1 VNVTREKTENCQ
13 AYLTIEL
20 EPAEVEKALET
31 SYRRLV
37 NKTNVPGFRKGK
49 TPRAV
54 LERYLGKDSLLD
66 EALNTLVP
74 EAYANAIKEQ
84 EIEAIAQP
92 SIEITQTD
100 PLVFKAIVPLRPTV
114 ELGDFRNIRVTPEP
128 VTVTEDDINAVIE
141 QLRHQ
146 QATWEPVERTAE
158 SGDMVIL
165 DIESSIDGEPFFNRE
180 DAQFK
185 LVPEAVFPAPGFSAE
200 IAGAAVDEEREFQIE
215 LTEDY
220 PREELRGKTASFK
233 VKIKEIKQ
241 EILPELTDEFAKAIN
256 QEYQDLDALREQ
268 VTANLKQGAE
278 EKARAD
284 LEEKVV
290 KAVAEVTQV
299 DFPPILVESEI
310 DRMIN
315 QQLQRWQMTDKLEEY
330 LRIINKTNEELR
342 DELRPLAT
350 ERVTNALIL
359 GEVAEKEKVEA
370 SDTEVDAEVDNMMKN
385 VTENTEEFGKFLG
398 TPESREAIRR
408 SLVTRKTV
416 QLLVDIT
423 TKDSGKEA

>member
-1 VNVTREKTENCQ
+1 VKVTREKTENCQ

-49 TPRAV
+49 TPRPV

-74 EAYANAIKEQ
+74 EAYASAIKEQ

-114 ELGDFRNIRVTPEP
+114 ELGDFRSIRVTPEP
-128 VTVTEDDINAVIE
+128 ATVTEDDTNAVIE

-146 QATWEPVERTAE
+146 QATWEPVERTAQ

-185 LVPEAVFPAPGFSAE
+185 LAPEAVFPAPGFSGQLV
-200 IAGAAVDEEREFQIE
+200 GAAVDEEREFQIE

-233 VKIKEIKQ
+233 VKVKEIKR
-241 EILPELTDEFAKAIN
+241 EILPELTDEFAKAVN

-268 VTANLKQGAE
+268 VAANLKQGAE

-284 LEEKVV
+284 LEEKVI
-290 KAVAEVTQV
+290 KAVAEVTKV

-330 LRIINKTNEELR
+330 LRIINKTDEELR

-350 ERVTNALIL
+350 ERVTNSLIL

-370 SDTEVDAEVDNMMKN
+370 SDTEVDTEIDNMMKN
-385 VTENTEEFGKFLG
+385 VTENTEEFGKFLS

-416 QLLVDIT
+416 QLLVDIAT
-423 TKDSGKEA
+423 DSSKEA

>member
-1 VNVTREKTENCQ
+1 MNVTREKTENCQ

-20 EPAEVEKALET
+20 ESTEVEKALET
-31 SYRRLV
+31 SYRHLV

-54 LERYLGKDSLLD
+54 LERYLGKGSLLD
-66 EALNTLVP
+66 EALNALVP

-114 ELGDFRNIRVTPEP
+114 ELGDFRNIRVTREP
-128 VTVTEDDINAVIE
+128 VTVTEDDTNAVIE

-158 SGDMVIL
+158 SGDMLIL
-165 DIESSIDGEPFFNRE
+165 DIESSIEGEPFFNRE
-180 DAQFK
+180 GAQFK
-185 LVPEAVFPAPGFSAE
+185 LVPEAVFPAPGFSGQLV
-200 IAGAAVDEEREFQIE
+200 GAAVDEEREFQIE

-220 PREELRGKTASFK
+220 PREELRGKSASFK
-233 VKIKEIKQ
+233 VKVKEIKQ
-241 EILPELTDEFAKAIN
+241 EILPELTDEFAQAVN
-256 QEYQDLDALREQ
+256 QEYADLNTLREQ
-268 VTANLKQGAE
+268 VTANLRQGAE

-284 LEEKVV
+284 LEEKVI

-330 LRIINKTNEELR
+330 LRIINKTDEELR

-350 ERVTNALIL
+350 ERVTNSLIL
-359 GEVAEKEKVEA
+359 GEVAETEKVEA
-370 SDTEVDAEVDNMMKN
+370 SDTEVDAEVENLMKN
-385 VTENTEEFGKFLG
+385 VTENTEEFSNFLG

-416 QLLVDIT
+416 QLLVDIA

>member
-1 VNVTREKTENCQ
+1 VNVTKEKTENCQ
-13 AYLTIEL
+13 AYLTIEM

-37 NKTNVPGFRKGK
+37 KKTNVPGFRKGK

-54 LERYLGKDSLLD
+54 LERYLSKGGLLED
-66 EALNTLVP
+66 ALNNLVP

-100 PLVFKAIVPLRPTV
+100 PLVFKAVVPLRPTV
-114 ELGDFRNIRVTPEP
+114 ELGEFRNIRVTPEM
-128 VTVTEDDINAVIE
+128 VAVTEDDINGVIE

-146 QATWEPVERTAE
+146 QANWEPVERAAE

-180 DAQFK
+180 GAQFK
-185 LVPEAVFPAPGFSAE
+185 LVPEAVFPAPGFSDKL
-200 IAGAAVDEEREFQIE
+200 AGAAVDEEREFQIE

-241 EILPELTDEFAKAIN
+241 EILPELNNEFAQAVN
-256 QEYQDLDALREQ
+256 QEYKDMDTLREQ
-268 VTANLKQGAE
+268 VTTNLKKGAE
-278 EKARAD
+278 ERARAD
-284 LEEKVV
+284 LEEKTI

-299 DFPPILVESEI
+299 EFPPILVEMEI

-315 QQLQRWQMTDKLEEY
+315 QQLQRWQMTDKYEEY
-330 LRIINKTNEELR
+330 LRIINKTDEELR

-350 ERVTNALIL
+350 ERVNSSLIL
-359 GEVAEKEKVEA
+359 GKVAEVEKVEA
-370 SDTEVDAEVDNMMKN
+370 SDADVDAEIANLTKD
-385 VTENTEEFGKFLG
+385 VTENIEEFSKFLNN
-398 TPESREAIRR
+398 TESREAIRR
-408 SLVTRKTV
+408 SLVTRKTL
-416 QLLVDIT
+416 QLLVDIAT
-423 TKDSGKEA
+423 DSSKEA

>member
-20 EPAEVEKALET
+20 ESTEVEKALET
-31 SYRRLV
+31 SYRHLV

-54 LERYLGKDSLLD
+54 LERYLGKGSLLD
-66 EALNTLVP
+66 EALNALVP

-114 ELGDFRNIRVTPEP
+114 ELGDFRNIRVTREP
-128 VTVTEDDINAVIE
+128 VTVTEDDTNAVIE

-158 SGDMVIL
+158 SGDMLIL
-165 DIESSIDGEPFFNRE
+165 DIESSIEGEPFFNRE
-180 DAQFK
+180 GAQFK
-185 LVPEAVFPAPGFSAE
+185 LVPEAVFPAPGFSGQLV
-200 IAGAAVDEEREFQIE
+200 GAAVDEEREFQIE

-220 PREELRGKTASFK
+220 PREELRGKSASFK
-233 VKIKEIKQ
+233 VKVKEIKQ
-241 EILPELTDEFAKAIN
+241 EILPELTDEFAQAVN
-256 QEYQDLDALREQ
+256 QEYADLNTLREQ
-268 VTANLKQGAE
+268 VTANLRQGAE

-284 LEEKVV
+284 LEEKVI

-330 LRIINKTNEELR
+330 LRIINKTDEELR

-350 ERVTNALIL
+350 ERVTNSLIL
-359 GEVAEKEKVEA
+359 GEVAETEKVEA
-370 SDTEVDAEVDNMMKN
+370 SDTEVDAEVENLMKN
-385 VTENTEEFGKFLG
+385 VTENTEEFSNFLG

-416 QLLVDIT
+416 QLLVDIA

>member
-1 VNVTREKTENCQ
+1 VKVTREKTENCQ

-165 DIESSIDGEPFFNRE
+165 DIESSIDGESFFNRE

-185 LVPEAVFPAPGFSAE
+185 LVPEAVFPAPGFSGQLV
-200 IAGAAVDEEREFQIE
+200 GAAVDEEREFQIE

-233 VKIKEIKQ
+233 IKVKEIKQ
-241 EILPELTDEFAKAIN
+241 EILPELTDEFAKAVS
-256 QEYQDLDALREQ
+256 QEYQDLSALREQ
-268 VTANLKQGAE
+268 VAANLKQGAE
-278 EKARAD
+278 EKARVD

-350 ERVTNALIL
+350 ERVTNSLIL

-370 SDTEVDAEVDNMMKN
+370 SDAEIDAEIDNLMKN
-385 VTENTEEFGKFLG
+385 VTENTEEFSKFLG

-416 QLLVDIT
+416 QLLVDIAT
-423 TKDSGKEA
+423 DSGKEA

>member
-20 EPAEVEKALET
+20 ESTEVEKALET

-54 LERYLGKDSLLD
+54 LERYLGKGSLLD
-66 EALNTLVP
+66 EALNALVP

-114 ELGDFRNIRVTPEP
+114 ELGDFRNIRVTREP
-128 VTVTEDDINAVIE
+128 VTVTEDDSNAVIE

-158 SGDMVIL
+158 SGDMLIL
-165 DIESSIDGEPFFNRE
+165 DIESSIEDEPFFNRE
-180 DAQFK
+180 GAQFK
-185 LVPEAVFPAPGFSAE
+185 LVPEAVFPAPGFSGQLV
-200 IAGAAVDEEREFQIE
+200 GAAVDEEREFQIE

-220 PREELRGKTASFK
+220 PREELRGKSASFK
-233 VKIKEIKQ
+233 VKVKEIKQ
-241 EILPELTDEFAKAIN
+241 EILPDLTDEFAQAVN
-256 QEYQDLDALREQ
+256 QEYADLNTLREQ

-284 LEEKVV
+284 LEEKVI

-330 LRIINKTNEELR
+330 LRIINKTDEELR

-350 ERVTNALIL
+350 ERVTNSLIL
-359 GEVAEKEKVEA
+359 GEVAETEKVEA
-370 SDTEVDAEVDNMMKN
+370 SDTEVDAEVENLMKN
-385 VTENTEEFGKFLG
+385 VTENTEEFRNFLG

-416 QLLVDIT
+416 QLLVDIA